1 MIKFFTSDGKFSF
14 IKVGAQLLVLCGL
27 VAGLVAFV
35 GNNKTVTLNVDGQ
48 ASSVQSFGGTV
59 AQVVKSAN
67 LDLKPGDRVSPSLDA
82 TVQDGTI
89 ININQAKEVKVSL
102 DGAEKTVN
110 TTAQDVED
118 LVTELGV
125 ASASSVS
132 APKDA
137 TLAPAGS
144 YVSISTPKTVSIV
157 ADGKVNTSTT
167 TAPTVGK
174 VLEDSGVTLG
184 ANDRSSQPA
193 NANVVNNMVIKVSR
207 VDTGQTAV
215 TSEDVPFDTV
225 TAESADML
233 KGEKQVTQAG
243 SAGKIERT
251 FKLVLVDGREA
262 SRTLVSEN
270 VAVQPVTEKVTVGT
284 KAKPAV
290 QAAAAPAAAP
300 ANTGAAAPAMM
311 NEAMWDKIAQCEST
325 GNWSINSGNGYY
337 GGLQFDIQTWIG
349 AGGGAYAPNA
359 SLATKAR
366 ESTRNAV
373 AIGAFGVIP
382 IALASVLAHG
392 PMWWVG
398 MVWAGVL
405 LAGFAWGITSAWTS
419 GYGGIAVCALV
430 AIVATVA
437 VVSSEGATSQWG
449 ETMVFLTPLIAAIA
463 GVFGVFPGMVIH
475 AVKSAPAGQTLGGGG
490 SWSSSD
496 SSSSSWSSSS
506 SYDSSSS
513 YSSSSS
519 SSDYSSSSSSSS
531 SDWSGGGGD
540 FGGGGASSS
549 W

>member
-1 MIKFFTSDGKFSF
+1 MDRELRAIVIKFFTSDGKFSF

-35 GNNKTVTLNVDGQ
+35 GNNKTITLNVDGQ

-59 AQVVKSAN
+59 EQVVKSAN

-82 TVQDGTI
+82 TVQNGTV

-137 TLAPAGS
+137 TLSLAGS

-157 ADGKVNTSTT
+157 ADGKVNTATT

-174 VLEDSGVTLG
+174 VLEDSGVSLG
-184 ANDRSSQPA
+184 ANDRTSQPA

-233 KGEKQVTQAG
+233 KGEKEVTQAG
-243 SAGKIERT
+243 AAGKIERT

-284 KAKPAV
+284 KAKPAP
-290 QAAAAPAAAP
+290 QAAAAPAA

-359 SLATKAR
+359 SLATKAQQ
-366 ESTRNAV
+366 
-373 AIGAFGVIP
+373 ID
-382 IALASVLAHG
+382 IANRVYAQRGLSPWGCGWAASR
-392 PMWWVG
+392 
-398 MVWAGVL
+398 
-405 LAGFAWGITSAWTS
+405 
-419 GYGGIAVCALV
+419 
-430 AIVATVA
+430 
-437 VVSSEGATSQWG
+437 
-449 ETMVFLTPLIAAIA
+449 
-463 GVFGVFPGMVIH
+463 
-475 AVKSAPAGQTLGGGG
+475 
-490 SWSSSD
+490 
-496 SSSSSWSSSS
+496 
-506 SYDSSSS
+506 
-513 YSSSSS
+513 
-519 SSDYSSSSSSSS
+519 
-531 SDWSGGGGD
+531 
-540 FGGGGASSS
+540 
-549 W
+549 

>member
-1 MIKFFTSDGKFSF
+1 VVKFFTSDGKFSY

-35 GNNKTVTLNVDGQ
+35 GNNKTVTLNVDGK

-59 AQVVKSAN
+59 EQVVKSAN
-67 LDLKPGDRVSPSLDA
+67 LELKPGDRVSPSLDA
-82 TVQDGTI
+82 TVQNGTV

-137 TLAPAGS
+137 TLSLAGS

-157 ADGKVNTSTT
+157 ADGKVNTATT
-167 TAPTVGK
+167 TALTVGK

-184 ANDRSSQPA
+184 ANDRTSQPA

-207 VDTGQTAV
+207 VDTSQTAV
-215 TSEDVPFDTV
+215 TSEEVPFETV

-233 KGEKQVTQAG
+233 KGEKEVTQAG
-243 SAGKIERT
+243 AAGKLERT

-284 KAKPAV
+284 KAKPAP
-290 QAAAAPAAAP
+290 QAAPAAPAG

-337 GGLQFDIQTWIG
+337 GGLQFDIRTWIG

-359 SLATKAR
+359 SLATKAQQ
-366 ESTRNAV
+366 
-373 AIGAFGVIP
+373 ID
-382 IALASVLAHG
+382 IANRVYAQRGLSPWG
-392 PMWWVG
+392 CG
-398 MVWAGVL
+398 WA
-405 LAGFAWGITSAWTS
+405 
-419 GYGGIAVCALV
+419 
-430 AIVATVA
+430 
-437 VVSSEGATSQWG
+437 ATS
-449 ETMVFLTPLIAAIA
+449 
-463 GVFGVFPGMVIH
+463 
-475 AVKSAPAGQTLGGGG
+475 
-490 SWSSSD
+490 
-496 SSSSSWSSSS
+496 
-506 SYDSSSS
+506 
-513 YSSSSS
+513 
-519 SSDYSSSSSSSS
+519 
-531 SDWSGGGGD
+531 
-540 FGGGGASSS
+540 
-549 W
+549 

>member
-1 MIKFFTSDGKFSF
+1 MDRELRAIVIKFFTSDGKFSY

-35 GNNKTVTLNVDGQ
+35 GNNKTVTLNVDGK

-59 AQVVKSAN
+59 EQVVKSAN
-67 LDLKPGDRVSPSLDA
+67 LELKPGDRVSPSLDA
-82 TVQDGTI
+82 TVQNGTV

-137 TLAPAGS
+137 TLSLAGS

-157 ADGKVNTSTT
+157 ADGKVNTATT

-174 VLEDSGVTLG
+174 VLEDSGVTLA
-184 ANDRSSQPA
+184 ANDRTSQPA

-207 VDTGQTAV
+207 VDTSQTTV
-215 TSEDVPFDTV
+215 TSEDVPFETV

-233 KGEKQVTQAG
+233 KGEKEVTQAG
-243 SAGKIERT
+243 AAGKLERT

-262 SRTLVSEN
+262 SRTLVSEK

-284 KAKPAV
+284 KAKPAP
-290 QAAAAPAAAP
+290 QAAPAAAAG

-311 NEAMWDKIAQCEST
+311 NEAMWDKIAQCESS

-337 GGLQFDIQTWIG
+337 GGLQFDIRTWIG

-359 SLATKAR
+359 SLATKAQQ
-366 ESTRNAV
+366 
-373 AIGAFGVIP
+373 ID
-382 IALASVLAHG
+382 IANRVYAQRGLSPWG
-392 PMWWVG
+392 CG
-398 MVWAGVL
+398 WA
-405 LAGFAWGITSAWTS
+405 
-419 GYGGIAVCALV
+419 
-430 AIVATVA
+430 
-437 VVSSEGATSQWG
+437 ATS
-449 ETMVFLTPLIAAIA
+449 
-463 GVFGVFPGMVIH
+463 
-475 AVKSAPAGQTLGGGG
+475 
-490 SWSSSD
+490 
-496 SSSSSWSSSS
+496 
-506 SYDSSSS
+506 
-513 YSSSSS
+513 
-519 SSDYSSSSSSSS
+519 
-531 SDWSGGGGD
+531 
-540 FGGGGASSS
+540 
-549 W
+549 

>member
-1 MIKFFTSDGKFSF
+1 MIKFFTSDGKFSY

-35 GNNKTVTLNVDGQ
+35 GNNKTITLNVDGK

-59 AQVVKSAN
+59 EQVVKSAN
-67 LDLKPGDRVSPSLDA
+67 LELKPGDRVSPSLDA
-82 TVQDGTI
+82 TVQNGTV

-137 TLAPAGS
+137 TLSLAGS

-157 ADGKVNTSTT
+157 ADGKVNTATT
-167 TAPTVGK
+167 TALTVGK

-184 ANDRSSQPA
+184 ANDRTSQPA

-207 VDTGQTAV
+207 VDTSQTAV
-215 TSEDVPFDTV
+215 TSEEVPFETV

-233 KGEKQVTQAG
+233 KGDKEVTQAG
-243 SAGKIERT
+243 AAGKLERT

-270 VAVQPVTEKVTVGT
+270 VAVQPVIEKVTVGT
-284 KAKPAV
+284 KAKPV
-290 QAAAAPAAAP
+290 PQAAPAAPAG

-337 GGLQFDIQTWIG
+337 GGLQFDIRTWIG

-359 SLATKAR
+359 SLATKAQQ
-366 ESTRNAV
+366 
-373 AIGAFGVIP
+373 ID
-382 IALASVLAHG
+382 IANRVYAQRGLSPWG
-392 PMWWVG
+392 CG
-398 MVWAGVL
+398 WA
-405 LAGFAWGITSAWTS
+405 
-419 GYGGIAVCALV
+419 
-430 AIVATVA
+430 
-437 VVSSEGATSQWG
+437 ATS
-449 ETMVFLTPLIAAIA
+449 
-463 GVFGVFPGMVIH
+463 
-475 AVKSAPAGQTLGGGG
+475 
-490 SWSSSD
+490 
-496 SSSSSWSSSS
+496 
-506 SYDSSSS
+506 
-513 YSSSSS
+513 
-519 SSDYSSSSSSSS
+519 
-531 SDWSGGGGD
+531 
-540 FGGGGASSS
+540 
-549 W
+549 

>member
-1 MIKFFTSDGKFSF
+1 MIKFFTTDGKFSY

-35 GNNKTVTLNVDGQ
+35 GNNKTITLNVDGK

-82 TVQDGTI
+82 SVQNGTV
-89 ININQAKEVKVSL
+89 INVNQAKEVKVSL

-118 LVTELGV
+118 LVSELGV
-125 ASASSVS
+125 ASASAVSV
-132 APKDA
+132 PKDA
-137 TLAPAGS
+137 TLALAGS

-157 ADGKVNTSTT
+157 ADGKVNTATT
-167 TAPTVGK
+167 TAATVGK

-207 VDTGQTAV
+207 VDTSKTAV
-215 TSEDVPFDTV
+215 SSEDVPFETV

-233 KGEKQVTQAG
+233 KGDKQVTQAG
-243 SAGKIERT
+243 AAGKIERT

-284 KAKPAV
+284 KVKPAV
-290 QAAAAPAAAP
+290 EAAPAAAA

-311 NEAMWDKIAQCEST
+311 NEAMWDKIAQCESS

-337 GGLQFDIQTWIG
+337 GGLQFDIRTWIG

-359 SLATKAR
+359 SLATKAQQ
-366 ESTRNAV
+366 
-373 AIGAFGVIP
+373 ID
-382 IALASVLAHG
+382 IANRVYAQRGLSPWG
-392 PMWWVG
+392 CG
-398 MVWAGVL
+398 WA
-405 LAGFAWGITSAWTS
+405 
-419 GYGGIAVCALV
+419 
-430 AIVATVA
+430 
-437 VVSSEGATSQWG
+437 
-449 ETMVFLTPLIAAIA
+449 
-463 GVFGVFPGMVIH
+463 
-475 AVKSAPAGQTLGGGG
+475 
-490 SWSSSD
+490 
-496 SSSSSWSSSS
+496 
-506 SYDSSSS
+506 
-513 YSSSSS
+513 
-519 SSDYSSSSSSSS
+519 
-531 SDWSGGGGD
+531 
-540 FGGGGASSS
+540 ASS
-549 W
+549 

>member
-1 MIKFFTSDGKFSF
+1 MVKFFTSDGKFSY

-35 GNNKTVTLNVDGQ
+35 GNNKTVTLNVDGK

-59 AQVVKSAN
+59 EQVVKSAN
-67 LDLKPGDRVSPSLDA
+67 LELKPGDRVSPSLDA
-82 TVQDGTI
+82 TVQNGTV

-137 TLAPAGS
+137 TLSLAGS

-157 ADGKVNTSTT
+157 ADGKVNTATT
-167 TAPTVGK
+167 TALTVGK

-184 ANDRSSQPA
+184 ANDRTSQPA

-207 VDTGQTAV
+207 VDTSQTAV
-215 TSEDVPFDTV
+215 TSEEVPFETV

-233 KGEKQVTQAG
+233 KGEKEVTQAG
-243 SAGKIERT
+243 AAGKLERT

-284 KAKPAV
+284 KAKPAP
-290 QAAAAPAAAP
+290 QAAPAAPAG

-337 GGLQFDIQTWIG
+337 GGLQFDIRTWIG

-359 SLATKAR
+359 SLATKAQQ
-366 ESTRNAV
+366 
-373 AIGAFGVIP
+373 ID
-382 IALASVLAHG
+382 IANRVYAQRGLSPWG
-392 PMWWVG
+392 CG
-398 MVWAGVL
+398 WA
-405 LAGFAWGITSAWTS
+405 
-419 GYGGIAVCALV
+419 
-430 AIVATVA
+430 
-437 VVSSEGATSQWG
+437 ATS
-449 ETMVFLTPLIAAIA
+449 
-463 GVFGVFPGMVIH
+463 
-475 AVKSAPAGQTLGGGG
+475 
-490 SWSSSD
+490 
-496 SSSSSWSSSS
+496 
-506 SYDSSSS
+506 
-513 YSSSSS
+513 
-519 SSDYSSSSSSSS
+519 
-531 SDWSGGGGD
+531 
-540 FGGGGASSS
+540 
-549 W
+549 